1 MKALKGIG
9 WIVLVGVVLV
19 IGLRQGVCADID
31 ANQPGMSQNNAVIEK
46 AVLKVHD
53 ELIAAAEKRDAE
65 AMFSYI
71 LESEKC
77 VIIQDGQVMS
87 RQDALEQIRQAFER
101 VNTIKYDFKQR
112 RVHLLSPTIAIMTST
127 GTTTTT
133 IPTGETFTAE
143 FANSSVFVL
152 GEDGWKIIHGHHS
165 IPNDN

>member
-1 MKALKGIG
+1 MKTLRRIG
-9 WIVLVGVVLV
+9 WVILVCVVLLGGFWQV
-19 IGLRQGVCADID
+19 VRAD
-31 ANQPGMSQNNAVIEK
+31 AEKEQPGESLIAAVVEK
-46 AVLKVHD
+46 AVLRAHD

-71 LESEKC
+71 LDSEKC
-77 VIIQDGQVMS
+77 VIIQGGQMMS

-101 VNTIKYDFKQR
+101 VSTIKYDFKQR

-127 GTTTTT
+127 GTNTTT

-152 GEDGWKIIHGHHS
+152 GEGGWKIIHGHHS
-165 IPNDN
+165 TPNDN